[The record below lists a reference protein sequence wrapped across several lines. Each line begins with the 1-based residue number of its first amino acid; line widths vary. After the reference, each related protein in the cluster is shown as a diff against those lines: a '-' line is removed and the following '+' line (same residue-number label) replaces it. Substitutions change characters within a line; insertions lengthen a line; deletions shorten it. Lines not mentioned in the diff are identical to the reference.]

1 MIITA
6 AWPAVFSTRCHMM
19 EAKIQWLAVSYYIL
33 YYIIFLLYL
42 STIITNHFTRQLEP
56 IN

>member
-6 AWPAVFSTRCHMM
+6 PFYQVPHDGGKNPMAGSF
-19 EAKIQWLAVSYYIL
+19 ILYIIL